1 MVVKVV
7 EVMVIDQHL
16 TQTTMLMKMEL
27 LIQVVVQELQME
39 QEQLEEV
46 V

>member
-16 TQTTMLMKMEL
+16 TQTTILMRVEMLILVEV
-27 LIQVVVQELQME
+27 QVVLMVLVL
-39 QEQLEEV
+39 LEEV